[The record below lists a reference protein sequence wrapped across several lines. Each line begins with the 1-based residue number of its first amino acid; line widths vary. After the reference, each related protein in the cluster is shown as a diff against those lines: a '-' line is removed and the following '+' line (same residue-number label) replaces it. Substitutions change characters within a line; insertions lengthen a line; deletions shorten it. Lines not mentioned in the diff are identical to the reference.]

1 MISFSVL
8 ITITILFCFNYCST
22 SYKSEYLFLVINK
35 YYILSEYFKD
45 NKNLKT
51 VICNYGFHRR
61 YISWSPPRGTLNH
74 DFREYLLLWNDSL
87 LEYAMLLDM
96 GRQFFYNGRDCHT
109 AWRLLTAPCCYQ
121 FWSIY
126 SY

>member
-61 YISWSPPRGTLNH
+61 YIS
-74 DFREYLLLWNDSL
+74 
-87 LEYAMLLDM
+87 
-96 GRQFFYNGRDCHT
+96 
-109 AWRLLTAPCCYQ
+109 
-121 FWSIY
+121 
-126 SY
+126 